1 MKKGRFSEAQIVAIL
16 QQQAS
21 GQTVAQIAREHGL
34 SEATFYA
41 WKSKYAG
48 ASVAELTRLK
58 HLEEENR
65 KLKQMFADLSLENQA
80 IKEILPKKVASP
92 AARRQAAQGLVSKG
106 WSQRRACA
114 LMGLARGSY
123 HLVAQGRHDEPVQ
136 AALQALSG
144 RHPGWGFW
152 KLHHRLRKNGLVIN
166 HKRTLRIYRALALN
180 LPRRLKKRVPARV
193 KQPLAVPAAANGC
206 WSLDF
211 TSDVLTDGRR
221 FRTLNVLD
229 DYNRE
234 LLGVEIDFSLPASRV
249 VQVLT
254 RLVECYGRPA
264 QLRTDN
270 GPEFISTKLSEWCA
284 QQSITLHWIQ
294 PGKPTQNAYIE
305 RFKGSF
311 RRELLDAHLFRSLAH
326 VRQLVDE
333 WRHDY
338 NTQRPHQALH
348 FMTPLEFKQAA

>member
-1 MKKGRFSEAQIVAIL
+1 M
-16 QQQAS
+16 
-21 GQTVAQIAREHGL
+21 
-34 SEATFYA
+34 
-41 WKSKYAG
+41 
-48 ASVAELTRLK
+48 
-58 HLEEENR
+58 
-65 KLKQMFADLSLENQA
+65 
-80 IKEILPKKVASP
+80 
-92 AARRQAAQGLVSKG
+92 VSKG

-114 LMGLARGSY
+114 LVGLARGSY
-123 HLVAQGRHDEPVQ
+123 HPVAHGRNDEPVQ
-136 AALQALSG
+136 QALRALSG

-193 KQPLAVPAAANGC
+193 KQPLAVPEAANVC

-270 GPEFISTKLSEWCA
+270 GPEFISAKLSEWCE
-284 QQSITLHWIQ
+284 QQGITLHWIQ

-305 RFKGSF
+305 RFNGSF

-338 NTQRPHQALH
+338 NTQRPHQALN
-348 FMTPLEFKQAA
+348 FMTPIEFKQAA